1 MSEIARKSVES
12 FAARILGQAFGVA
25 GAIVIARELGPS
37 GKGIFVYAGTAL
49 AMLQMLNSGQ
59 SAAIAWQYTRK
70 ARQPA
75 TLLRA
80 MGTVLAAVTIP
91 VVAVLALVSFAFP
104 GQQPLLAV
112 AIALP
117 FAVFVQSSTG
127 FFLADGD
134 VRAINIQQLLIAALS
149 AGIYMPLL
157 ILLHANLQVLFAVW
171 IASFAAAALYTA
183 FKLRPYAHKQAGAP
197 DTALIR
203 EQIGYAGQVSL
214 NSTVSYLN
222 FRIDVFIIMVLLGQ
236 SALGVY
242 SIGIGLGELLWQL
255 SRPMAT
261 ASFSRIARGTEREA
275 ALATATCMRH
285 SLALVLIGAVII
297 FFAAPPLIP
306 LVYGAK
312 FAGAGIVARVLLPGI
327 IAYSMMPTLGT
338 FFSQQLGQPRTPLIF
353 SSCSMILC
361 AVLTVVMLPHF
372 GILGGAIAT
381 SVSYCI
387 AFTAAA
393 AYFMRRTGISP
404 QRLFRM
410 TRGDFEPYRSL
421 IPRRRAGSIR
431 G

>member
-12 FAARILGQAFGVA
+12 FGARILGQAFGVA

-80 MGTVLAAVTIP
+80 MGAVLAAVTIP
-91 VVAVLALVSFAFP
+91 LAVVLALVSFAFP
-104 GQQPLLAV
+104 GQQALLPV

-157 ILLHANLQVLFAVW
+157 IVLHANLEILFAVW
-171 IASFAAAALYTA
+171 IASFAAAAIYTA
-183 FKLRPYAHKQAGAP
+183 FKIRRYAHMAEGTAGTAG
-197 DTALIR
+197 TALIR
-203 EQIGYAGQVSL
+203 EQLGYAGQVSL

-242 SIGIGLGELLWQL
+242 SIGIGLGELLWQV

-261 ASFSRIARGTEREA
+261 ASFSRIARGTETQA
-275 ALATATCMRH
+275 AHATATCMRH
-285 SLALVLIGAVII
+285 SFALVLLGAVVI

-306 LVYGAK
+306 LVYGPQ
-312 FAGAGIVARVLLPGI
+312 FAQAGLVARVLLPGI
-327 IAYSMMPTLGT
+327 VAYSMMPSLGT
-338 FFSQQLGQPRTPLIF
+338 FFSQQLGRPRIPLMF
-353 SSCSMILC
+353 SSASTVLC
-361 AVLTVVMLPHF
+361 AVMTVIMLPHF

-387 AFTAAA
+387 AFSAATI
-393 AYFMRRTGISP
+393 YFIRRTQIP
-404 QRLFRM
+404 PRRLFTLSRS
-410 TRGDFEPYRSL
+410 DLEPYRSMFA
-421 IPRRRAGSIR
+421 R
-431 G
+431 

>member
-1 MSEIARKSVES
+1 MSEIARKSVEN
-12 FAARILGQAFGVA
+12 FATRIIGQAFGVA
-25 GAIVIARELGPS
+25 GAIVIARTLGPT
-37 GKGIFVYAGTAL
+37 GKGVFTYAGTVL
-49 AMLQMLNSGQ
+49 AMFQMVNAGQ
-59 SAAIAWQYTRK
+59 SAAIAWQYTKRNR
-70 ARQPA
+70 APA
-75 TLLRA
+75 QLLRA
-80 MGTVLAAVTIP
+80 MTGVQALMALPVVAGLVLAAI
-91 VVAVLALVSFAFP
+91 FAP
-104 GQQPLLAV
+104 GQEALLPV
-112 AIALP
+112 AIAVP
-117 FAVFVQSSTG
+117 FAIFVQSSTG
-127 FFLADGD
+127 FLLADGD
-134 VRAINIQQLLIAALS
+134 VRAINVQQLLMGVLS
-149 AGIYMPLL
+149 AAVYMPLL
-157 ILLHANLQVLFAVW
+157 LVMHADLTVLFAVW
-171 IASFAAAALYTA
+171 AGGFAAGAVYTG
-183 FKLRPYAHKQAGAP
+183 FKLRKYAHMREGTPAAG
-197 DTALIR
+197 LLR
-203 EQIGYAGQVSL
+203 EQLGYAGQVSL
-214 NSTVSYLN
+214 NGTVSYLN
-222 FRIDVFIIMVLLGQ
+222 FRIDVFIIMALLGQ

-261 ASFSRIARGTEREA
+261 ASFARIARGTEREA

-327 IAYSMMPTLGT
+327 IAYSMMPTLAT

-361 AVLTVVMLPHF
+361 AVMTVLMLPHF

-381 SVSYCI
+381 SVSYCV

-393 AYFMRRTGISP
+393 VYFMRRTGISP

-421 IPRRRAGSIR
+421 LPRKRAGSIR
-431 G
+431 S